1 MKKVFYCTSLL
12 LFLGVT
18 LYAQN
23 EIDLSGSIVNQ
34 ADFPVENMI
43 VTLVGQGLSD
53 TSDSSGEF
61 EILGD
66 LTGITT
72 EYQKPK
78 PNLKLNGSNIILSVP
93 TGGEQVSLEMFNVKG
108 ACVATPLPSRVLG
121 EGRHSIPFFQSGSHL
136 SSSVLIAV
144 VKLGSDITKFR
155 IIKTGSRGYMVRS
168 LNGSSGGESADPFL
182 RNPLALDSLKFI
194 RIDSVEF
201 TIPVSK
207 WVDEFEVYLDLIPY
221 EAVLFG
227 VDEFN
232 ANRIWP
238 DEVGTTLTEY
248 PHAIKNYLDKTGPGP
263 HDYEWWCSEYYSYA
277 LRVGGC
283 PFYSSTS
290 NPSWMID
297 GNTGI
302 KSWFVSNSEFIE
314 KNAIGDFRP
323 LPGDFCHIE
332 GHSAMVWYIDEKDS
346 LYTVEANGDLDGNG
360 TFDNQM
366 ALVNRGYYK
375 NFKDLLGYGRRTG
388 VEGSSWK
395 SISIR

>member
-12 LFLGVT
+12 LFLGVK

-78 PNLKLNGSNIILSVP
+78 PDLKLNGSNIILSVP

-108 ACVATPLPSRVLG
+108 ARVATPLRSRVLG
-121 EGRHSIPFFQSGSHL
+121 EGRHTIPIFQTGNHL

-144 VKLGSDITKFR
+144 VKLGSDISKFR
-155 IIKTGSRGYMVRS
+155 IIKAGSRGYMVRS
-168 LNGSSGGESADPFL
+168 LNGSSVGESADPFL

-227 VDEFN
+227 VEEFN

-248 PHAIKNYLDKTGPGP
+248 PFAIKNYLEYEGPGP

-283 PFYSSTS
+283 PLKVSG
-290 NPSWMID
+290 NPSWMIA
-297 GNTGI
+297 GNLDLRT
-302 KSWFVSNSEFIE
+302 WFKNNSEYISQSS
-314 KNAIGDFRP
+314 IGSFKP
-323 LPGDFCHIE
+323 VPGDFCHIK
-332 GHSAMVWYIDEKDS
+332 GHSAMVWYITEKDS
-346 LYTVEANGDLDGNG
+346 LFTVEANGDLDGNG

-366 ALVNRGYYK
+366 ALVNRGNYK

-395 SISIR
+395 SISTR

>member
-1 MKKVFYCTSLL
+1 MKKVFYSVVL
-12 LFLGVT
+12 LFFLNLT
-18 LYAQN
+18 LYGQN

-34 ADFPVENMI
+34 ADFPVEDMI

-53 TSDSSGEF
+53 TSDSSGDF
-61 EILGD
+61 EIIGD

-72 EYQKPK
+72 EHQKPK
-78 PNLKLNGSNIILSVP
+78 PDLKLNGSNAILSVP
-93 TGGEQVSLEMFNVKG
+93 VGGELVSLEMFNVKG
-108 ACVATPLPSRVLG
+108 ARVATPLRSKVLG
-121 EGRHSIPFFQSGSHL
+121 EGRHTIPIFQTGNHL

-144 VKLGSDITKFR
+144 VKLGSDISKFR
-155 IIKTGSRGYMVRS
+155 IIKAGSRGYMVRS
-168 LNGSSGGESADPFL
+168 LNGSSVGESADPIM

-207 WVDEFEVYLDLIPY
+207 WVDEFEVTLDLIPY

-227 VDEFN
+227 VEEFN

-248 PHAIKNYLDKTGPGP
+248 PFAIKDYLDKTGPGP

-283 PFYSSTS
+283 PFKSSA

-314 KNAIGDFRP
+314 KNAIGNFRP

-332 GHSAMVWYIDEKDS
+332 GHSAMVWYITEKDS
-346 LYTVEANGDLDGNG
+346 LFTVEANGDLDGNG

-375 NFKDLLGYGRRTG
+375 NFKDLLGYGVRTG
-388 VEGSSWK
+388 FVGSSWK
-395 SISIR
+395 SISSR

>member
-1 MKKVFYCTSLL
+1 MKKIFYCTILI
-12 LFLGVT
+12 LFLIFT

-23 EIDLSGSIVNQ
+23 EINLSGSIVNQ

-43 VTLVGQGLSD
+43 VTLVGQGLSG
-53 TSDSSGEF
+53 TSDSSGDF
-61 EILGD
+61 EIIGD

-72 EYQKPK
+72 EYQRPE
-78 PNLKLNGSNIILSVP
+78 PDLKLNGSNAVLSVP
-93 TGGEQVSLEMFNVKG
+93 VGGEQVSLEIFNVKG
-108 ACVATPLPSRVLG
+108 TRVATPLRSKVLG
-121 EGRHSIPFFQSGSHL
+121 EGRHTIPIFQTGKHL

-144 VKLGSDITKFR
+144 VKLGSDISKFR
-155 IIKTGSRGYMVRS
+155 IIKAGTRGYMVRS
-168 LNGSSGGESADPFL
+168 LNGSSVGESADPIM

-227 VDEFN
+227 VEEFN

-248 PHAIKNYLDKTGPGP
+248 PHAIKNYLEKEGPGP

-283 PFYSSTS
+283 PLNSSS

-302 KSWFVSNSEFIE
+302 RSWFLNNSKFIQ
-314 KNAIGDFRP
+314 KNDIGNFRP
-323 LPGDFCHIE
+323 MPGDFCHIE
-332 GHSAMVWYIDEKDS
+332 GHSAMVWYITEKDS
-346 LYTVEANGDLDGNG
+346 LFTVEANGDLDGDEK
-360 TFDNQM
+360 FDNQM

-395 SISIR
+395 SISGR